1 MNKQPVWVHPSSFI
15 LHPSWVGEFFSVMPP
30 EEHDP
35 SQAGSEQPDSGEE
48 ARRAPR
54 ELILLT
60 PFRVPAQ
67 SALYLGNE
75 DVACF
80 LNGYVALWHPALLIL
95 AGGPPRI
102 SSPYD
107 HEQPTA
113 RHLYAVPENPPL
125 ILPDDWND
133 RVRLA
138 GAVAFRAGTD
148 RAATLTNLQEALRPL
163 LESEASSAEAEVAER
178 ARRALPL
185 LALPVERVAPSFGL
199 GFGYVHVEALFE
211 AMDHQNLLDTPELWQ
226 EVQQAAAALVQEGGE
241 ETCRTLLTAAASRLL
256 TAREVLYPV
265 TVHLLDLHLLTDQ
278 NLDQPFP
285 ASFDKEIPL
294 NLLSCAARLE

>member
-1 MNKQPVWVHPSSFI
+1 MNDEPEPTVCLDSSFI
-15 LHPSWVGEFFSVMPP
+15 IHRSSFLGGEFFSVMPP
-30 EEHDP
+30 EERDP
-35 SQAGSEQPDSGEE
+35 SQAGSEQPGPGEE
-48 ARRAPR
+48 ARSARC

-80 LNGYVALWHPALLIL
+80 LNGYVALWHPALLVL

-113 RHLYAVPENPPL
+113 GHVYAVPENPPL
-125 ILPDDWND
+125 ILPDDWDD
-133 RVRLA
+133 RVRHA
-138 GAVAFRAGTD
+138 GALAFRATTD
-148 RAATLTNLQEALRPL
+148 RAATLANLREALRPH
-163 LESEASSAEAEVAER
+163 LETEASSATDSTLAER
-178 ARRALPL
+178 SRRALAL
-185 LALPVERVAPSFGL
+185 LDFPPERVAPFFGI
-199 GFGYVHVEALFE
+199 GFGYVQLEALFE

-226 EVQQAAAALVQEGGE
+226 DLHQAIE
-241 ETCRTLLTAAASRLL
+241 AASEESARPHLESAANRLL

-265 TVHLLDLHLLTDQ
+265 AVHLLDLHLLTDQ

-285 ASFDKEIPL
+285 ASFDKGLPL
-294 NLLSCAARLE
+294 NLVTPA